1 MAIEL
6 FMNLISI
13 NVNRI
18 HIRFEDDFYTGMS
31 SPYAFGFTIN
41 SLNVNSTDKEIK
53 FDNPLDLQYKEF
65 VPDENKNLYLKH
77 ILMQDIAM
85 YWNTEAQ
92 IYVPHELQN
101 KTVIKDQK
109 IFDYDGID
117 PEEFRKLMILP
128 FKDIQK
134 QKKRGTMIFEHDER
148 FEYILNPLTIDIN
161 MSYYNCKRIEY
172 VFKPL
177 TIDINMSYYRLKDED
192 VKKHKYHRFS
202 LTALISPVRLSIK
215 PQILDSIKI
224 FMEYVQYQMMMPFL
238 QRYRPRRRPYVVQRG
253 SQRDKDPAVT
263 QVRRQIRKD
272 WFCLPI

>member
-134 QKKRGTMIFEHDER
+134 QKRKGTMIFDHDER
-148 FEYILNPLTIDIN
+148 FEYILN
-161 MSYYNCKRIEY
+161 
-172 VFKPL
+172 PL

-215 PQILDSIKI
+215 PQILDSIKM

-253 SQRDKDPAVT
+253 SHRDRDPAVT

-272 WFCLPI
+272 WFSMVIWANRLK